1 MHTYS
6 ALIRDEQQLTRFLG
20 SLSDDAS
27 RSVLIQLLS
36 SQDERQIRSYA
47 QLIEERLPEA
57 KIIGHSTR
65 HVIHQGDIHH
75 HSTLI
80 AVSVFCCTQLS
91 ATEDRYRNQRAVMVN
106 ISLMDNMTGTVTND
120 FGLR

>member
-27 RSVLIQLLS
+27 QSVLIQLLS
-36 SQDERQIRSYA
+36 SQDERQIDSYA

-57 KIIGHSTR
+57 KIIGHST
-65 HVIHQGDIHH
+65 VM
-75 HSTLI
+75 
-80 AVSVFCCTQLS
+80 LS
-91 ATEDRYRNQRAVMVN
+91 IREIFTITAR
-106 ISLMDNMTGTVTND
+106 
-120 FGLR
+120 

>member
-65 HVIHQGDIHH
+65 HVIP
-75 HSTLI
+75 
-80 AVSVFCCTQLS
+80 VSYTHL
-91 ATEDRYRNQRAVMVN
+91 RAHE
-106 ISLMDNMTGTVTND
+106 T
-120 FGLR
+120 